1 MPYKP
6 DGAISI
12 QKKNIKSN
20 FYHCF
25 SYYNLYIHIFSM
37 YTPIYKKKSYSILYI
52 LFKIKLVEINNLN
65 K

>member
-37 YTPIYKKKSYSILYI
+37 YTPIYKKKI
-52 LFKIKLVEINNLN
+52 LFNTLYTIQN
-65 K
+65 KTGGNQ